1 MKKNALCLA
10 IISTFFLVS
19 PNPLNAAEKKI
30 IFNAERVK
38 FESGTG
44 VERCRDK
51 CGRRSDPD
59 VKSFLSEGWKI
70 VGSSPK
76 QVTAEHYR
84 YTPCPTCLPHECI
97 CFGTEYV
104 LQKGEPAPVIE
115 SKSTASGAPDKEKR
129 AVLHP
134 TSVEPPMS
142 ELELL
147 KKENDILKQENAL
160 LKKEIDTLRKQLKS
174 SK

>member
-1 MKKNALCLA
+1 MKKNALCIA

-19 PNPLNAAEKKI
+19 TNPLNAAEKKI

-38 FESGTG
+38 YESGTG

-115 SKSTASGAPDKEKR
+115 AKSAASDAPDKEKR

-134 TSVEPPMS
+134 PAEHPMS

-147 KKENDILKQENAL
+147 KKENDTLKQENAL
-160 LKKEIDTLRKQLKS
+160 LKKEVETLRKRLGSQQK
-174 SK
+174 